1 MNRTY
6 RYTYRYNTTEH
17 QSKSTED
24 NTHPCSDFTK
34 CSIIR
39 RPTSCNLISSVLF
52 CYPYYKRIILA
63 SLSKQTPSWVK
74 KPFYKNQTTKKLH
87 KKERI
92 HESCEPKDRKDW
104 GRIRRRILTEYWE
117 EIDYEKERK
126 KSIVVLKEKVGWKE
140 REKENRISPSF
151 PLKSVLPFQN
161 SLKTSFSLHSSIL
174 LLLIPSYIMC
184 TLW

>member
-24 NTHPCSDFTK
+24 NTHPCSDCTK
-34 CSIIR
+34 CSIEDR
-39 RPTSCNLISSVLF
+39 QVVISSLPFFSVTVLHED
-52 CYPYYKRIILA
+52 IISIIIKANSVMSEKTLLQK
-63 SLSKQTPSWVK
+63 SNNK
-74 KPFYKNQTTKKLH
+74 KVAQ
-87 KKERI
+87 KERI

-126 KSIVVLKEKVGWKE
+126 KSTVVLKEKVGWKE